1 MMVNDKLAIHFDAR
15 FEVLNSKAKLKI
27 LSSFVN
33 NPKLMPSTKVK
44 INDILVPLSIGR
56 ERIED
61 LKSQFRFENK
71 FFAQTKGK
79 LLAIEANCLLCDH
92 NFTNCERT
100 LRPYVK
106 GLELA
111 QEVADLSIEQ
121 LA

>member
-15 FEVLNSKAKLKI
+15 FEVLNLKAKLKI

-56 ERIED
+56 EKIED
-61 LKSQFRFENK
+61 LKSQFRFEKN

-79 LLAIEANCLLCDH
+79 LLAIDANCLLCDY

-106 GLELA
+106 DLELA
-111 QEVADLSIEQ
+111 QEVADLLVEQ